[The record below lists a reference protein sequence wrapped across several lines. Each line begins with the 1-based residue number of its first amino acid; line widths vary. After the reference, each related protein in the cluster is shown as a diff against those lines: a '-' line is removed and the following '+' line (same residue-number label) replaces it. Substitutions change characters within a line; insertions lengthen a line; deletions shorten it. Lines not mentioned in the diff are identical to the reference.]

1 MKGGKVK
8 RDYLRKR
15 RGVLCV
21 DVVVCGCVG
30 DPVW

>member
-1 MKGGKVK
+1 MKEEKVK

-21 DVVVCGCVG
+21 WHCVRVCERL
-30 DPVW
+30 